1 MNVNKWQFS
10 RQDTKALKGV
20 AILLMLM
27 HHSMAFPDR
36 IPQKY
41 EFAVSSSGLK
51 HLILVGSFG
60 KICVAIFMFLGGLGL
75 AKQIQANKFHF
86 LKKVWGLYRVYWRV
100 FFIFVPLGFLFFS
113 RQPKYTQ
120 AFMWN
125 RFARFSFDKFIQ
137 NLTGYAATYN
147 GEWWFIRAFIAAILL
162 GTIYYY
168 LTEKIHIVYV
178 ETGLV
183 LFISVITVKFLPALI
198 KLDTFSSLASS
209 YLWTQ
214 LFMPDTF
221 VCAYLF
227 GIVFG
232 KYDIFASIRSLFSS
246 YSSINRALIGLMLI
260 VSAFYFQEKVFSNL
274 SDMMLIITPVFMTG
288 CILLLDLCKPLC
300 KVMQF
305 FGGLSTNMWLTHTFL
320 CYYFY
325 PFAIV
330 IFWSR
335 NPIVAYLTLLAITV
349 FASVFLDKFYFSIEK
364 LGVKLR
370 KKIKGIKNR

>member
-1 MNVNKWQFS
+1 
-10 RQDTKALKGV
+10 
-20 AILLMLM
+20 
-27 HHSMAFPDR
+27 MA
-36 IPQKY
+36 
-41 EFAVSSSGLK
+41 
-51 HLILVGSFG
+51 
-60 KICVAIFMFLGGLGL
+60 C
-75 AKQIQANKFHF
+75 
-86 LKKVWGLYRVYWRV
+86 

-260 VSAFYFQEKVFSNL
+260 VSAFYFRQLQE
-274 SDMMLIITPVFMTG
+274 
-288 CILLLDLCKPLC
+288 
-300 KVMQF
+300 
-305 FGGLSTNMWLTHTFL
+305 
-320 CYYFY
+320 
-325 PFAIV
+325 
-330 IFWSR
+330 
-335 NPIVAYLTLLAITV
+335 
-349 FASVFLDKFYFSIEK
+349 
-364 LGVKLR
+364 
-370 KKIKGIKNR
+370 